1 MNEEWEIN
9 GAMVQIP
16 IGGLHVAPLEK
27 YSAYEVSANDN
38 IVPPEPIIK
47 IGESIV
53 ATAGNV
59 ITLSGDSKSGK
70 SSLTNVIIAGS
81 IVSGGYDGFPGLDV
95 KVNKDKQ
102 AVIHFDTE
110 QSTYKQYETLTYGIM
125 KRTGFEF
132 QPSHLRSYN
141 LRSLGIEEYQSVV
154 TGICQEASELYGG
167 IHSIYIDGFADFIN
181 SVNDDKESNAIVD
194 YFTKLAIE
202 FDTILVGIVH
212 VNPGGKKQRGHLGSQ
227 LQRKSESVIN
237 VIKEDGYSYIH
248 PDFMR
253 NSDVSEFSFIKFKY
267 SKEAGYHQ
275 YAGIKEYEEKT
286 TTELDRRDLALKI
299 FSEVPKRYKDA
310 YVEIMNQQDVSERTA
325 KSRISEMVNFNIVTK
340 LEDKTYVLKLEDDLD
355 E

>member
-1 MNEEWEIN
+1 MEENWNIN

-16 IGGLHVAPLEK
+16 IDAQDVAPLQK
-27 YSAYEVSANDN
+27 YVKYEISSDDN
-38 IVPPEPIIK
+38 FDPPKPIIK

-53 ATAGNV
+53 ATNGNI

-81 IVSGGYDGFPGLDV
+81 IVTGGYDGFPGLEV
-95 KVNKDKQ
+95 EVNKDNH

-110 QSTYKQYETLTYGIM
+110 QSDYKQFDNLKNQIM

-132 QPSHLRSYN
+132 QPSYLRSYN
-141 LRSLGIEEYQSVV
+141 LRRLEIDKYQSVV

-194 YFTKLAIE
+194 YFTKLSIE
-202 FDTILVGIVH
+202 FDTIVVGIVH
-212 VNPGGKKQRGHLGSQ
+212 LNPGGKKQRGHLGSQ

-237 VIKEDGYSYIH
+237 VIKEDGFSYIY

-253 NSDVSEFSFIKFKY
+253 NSDISEFSMIKFKY

-275 YAGIKEYEEKT
+275 YAGIYEHHGKSN
-286 TTELDRRDLALKI
+286 TENDRRDLALKI
-299 FSEVPKRYKDA
+299 FTAVPKRYKDA
-310 YVEIMNQQDVSERTA
+310 YREIMILQNVSERTA
-325 KSRISEMVNFNIVTK
+325 KSRISEMLDFGIIQK
-340 LEDKTYVLKLEDDLD
+340 LEDKTYVLNLDLE